1 MRLKSEI
8 WAMAHIRRVHAQGA
22 AAVVARKGDADAGA
36 IFVRT
41 TRADGKSA
49 LFGPDMGAGD
59 RDTGERYWRL
69 VAQEDRYDPV
79 NPPEIRPIEQHL
91 AREIGFDPDIWI
103 IEIEDRDLR
112 HFLGDQLV
120 SSAPEEPK
128 S

>member
-8 WAMAHIRRVHAQGA
+8 WAMAHIRLVHAQGA
-22 AAVVARKGDADAGA
+22 AAFVARKGDADAGA

-41 TRADGKSA
+41 TRTDGKSD

-59 RDTGERYWRL
+59 ADTGQRYWRL
-69 VAQEDRYDPV
+69 VAQEDRYDPA
-79 NPPEIRPIEQHL
+79 NPPEIRRIDRHL

-120 SSAPEEPK
+120 PSEPEGPET
-128 S
+128 